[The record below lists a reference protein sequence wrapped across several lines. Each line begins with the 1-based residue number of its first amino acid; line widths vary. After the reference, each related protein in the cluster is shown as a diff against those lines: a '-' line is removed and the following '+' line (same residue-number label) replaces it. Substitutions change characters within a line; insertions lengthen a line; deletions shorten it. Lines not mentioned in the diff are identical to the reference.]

1 MPTRQGIAEGGEA
14 MAFEADAVHAAPGER
29 DEGGRA
35 KIRSATL
42 SRLLRRPPLIAHLVL
57 FALTVLVPALL
68 FSAFLIL
75 QFSEQQQQIAAAQV
89 NDTAEIVSNA
99 VDREIYGLITMGRV
113 LAASPAIPNERLDA
127 FQERTAAA
135 LRNTQTS
142 AELVDRSMQVVVA
155 TQPAQSSVPPT
166 FDDSATIERAF
177 STMRPVVSGV
187 SFRKESGNFVYHVAV
202 PVVEGSTAR
211 YVLAL
216 TKAATSFEAV
226 IADRNLPREW
236 SAIIKD
242 SEGHRVFAAVTS
254 GGKMQSRQGISY
266 DNPSIIEAIGSG
278 TRTDL
283 IEASTVSSLSGWT
296 TTVAVPSAVIDGP
309 TYRSWILL
317 FGAGFLLLAFSVAL
331 GIIFGR
337 RIAEPILSLAQQ
349 AELIGKGLP
358 ATTISTDI
366 AEVGQVSKVLAQASR
381 ERREAEEQNRFL
393 MREMTHRAKNQYAL
407 VAAIARRAAKESSDT
422 NKFLAT
428 LSDALASL
436 ARSADLLAGRGWQ
449 SVDMDDLVAMQ
460 LKPFG
465 ADTDQIESCGPH
477 TPLNAAAAQTIGL
490 ALHELATNAAKYGA
504 LSSSEGRVRISW
516 SLGDEFTL
524 VWRESGGPPVI
535 EPKSSGFGTLV
546 TQKMTA
552 RGLGGQV
559 DMNYARDGV
568 VWTLTA
574 PSDAIRPQPEHS

>member
-1 MPTRQGIAEGGEA
+1 

-29 DEGGRA
+29 ENGGGA
-35 KIRSATL
+35 KTRSATF

-113 LAASPAIPNERLDA
+113 LAASPAIPNDHLDA

-135 LRNTQTS
+135 LHNTQTS
-142 AELVDRSMQVVVA
+142 AELVDRSMQVLVA
-155 TQPAQSSVPPT
+155 TQQPAQTSPAST
-166 FDDSATIERAF
+166 FDDTETIERAF

-202 PVVEGSTAR
+202 PVIEGSSAR

-242 SEGHRVFAAVTS
+242 SDGHRVFAAVTS
-254 GGKMQSRQGISY
+254 GGKMESRQGISY

-309 TYRSWILL
+309 TYRSWYLL
-317 FGAGFLLLAFSVAL
+317 LGAGFLLLAFSIAL

-337 RIAEPILSLAQQ
+337 RIAEPILALAQQ
-349 AELIGKGLP
+349 AELIGKGRP

-422 NKFLAT
+422 NTFLAT

-449 SVDMDDLVAMQ
+449 SVDMPDLIAMQ

-465 ADTDQIESCGPH
+465 SETGQIESYGPP
-477 TPLNAAAAQTIGL
+477 TPLNASAAQTIGL

-504 LSSSEGRVRISW
+504 LSRSEGQVRISW

-524 VWRESGGPPVI
+524 VWRETGGPPVI
-535 EPKSSGFGTLV
+535 TPQRSGFGTLV

-559 DMNYARDGV
+559 DMDYAKDGV

-574 PSDAIRPQPEHS
+574 PPDAIQPQPQRG

>member
-1 MPTRQGIAEGGEA
+1 
-14 MAFEADAVHAAPGER
+14 MAFDADAVHAAPGQMR
-29 DEGGRA
+29 DADRPA
-35 KIRSATL
+35 AIRPRSFSL
-42 SRLLRRPPLIAHLVL
+42 SRLMRRPPLIAHLVA
-57 FALTVLVPALL
+57 FGLTVLVPALL

-75 QFSEQQQQIAAAQV
+75 QFSDQQKQIAAAQV

-113 LAASPAIPNERLDA
+113 LAASPALESGHFDT
-127 FQERTAAA
+127 FQERILAA

-142 AELVDRSMQVVVA
+142 AELVDRSMQVLVA
-155 TQPAQSSVPPT
+155 TRSDLPPADNAV
-166 FDDSATIERAF
+166 FDDTATVDRAF
-177 STMRPVVSGV
+177 ATMRPIVSGV
-187 SFRKESGNFVYHVAV
+187 SFRKSSGQFVYHVAV
-202 PVVEGSTAR
+202 PVMRGQDPL
-211 YVLAL
+211 YVLVL
-216 TKAATSFEAV
+216 TKAATSFESV

-254 GGKMQSRQGISY
+254 GGKMESRQGISY

-278 TRTDL
+278 ASTSL

-317 FGAGFLLLAFSVAL
+317 LGAGFLLLAFSVAL

-337 RIAEPILSLAQQ
+337 RIAEPILALANQ
-349 AELIGKGLP
+349 AEQIGKGRP
-358 ATTISTDI
+358 ANTISTDI

-407 VAAIARRAAKESSDT
+407 IAAIARRAAKESADT
-422 NKFLAT
+422 GQFLDT
-428 LSDALASL
+428 LSEALASL
-436 ARSADLLAGRGWQ
+436 ARSADLLAGRGWH
-449 SVDMDDLVAMQ
+449 SVDMEELIAMQ
-460 LKPFG
+460 LKAFG
-465 ADTDQIESCGPH
+465 SDSEQIDSCGVD
-477 TPLNAAAAQTIGL
+477 TPLNSTAAQTIGL

-504 LSSSEGRVRISW
+504 LSKPEGRVRISW
-516 SLGDEFTL
+516 SLTEVFTL
-524 VWRESGGPPVI
+524 VWRESGGPPVVP
-535 EPKSSGFGTLV
+535 PKRSGFGTLV

-552 RGLGGQV
+552 RGLGGTV
-559 DMNYARDGV
+559 DMDYAPGGV

-574 PSDAIRPQPEHS
+574 PAETILARD